1 MIRMTL
7 IFAILAQL
15 GCQTGNNIHGSAPLV
30 ELRTGGCFGYCPIIR
45 LTVRHDGWVE
55 YAGGQFAERQG
66 LDSFRLTGQ
75 EIKQLRRDVQKANLW
90 QYPDKIESQVVDAPW
105 STLIVYRDGV
115 SKSVLGSMDRPAPL
129 LELENAIKNLAEAH
143 GFQVKQGVNPK
154 EPPAGTRREVTVT
167 LRSDLNAGNWIA
179 QFKDVRLLLIRRV
192 SAENKW
198 IVAFDPAEISEKG
211 LIELFRSTAGVLGV
225 QK

>member
-7 IFAILAQL
+7 IFAILTQL
-15 GCQTGNNIHGSAPLV
+15 GCRPGNHIHGSAPMV

-66 LDSFRLTGQ
+66 LDSFRLTEQ
-75 EIKQLRRDVQKANLW
+75 EIRQLRKEVQKANLW

-105 STLIVYRDGV
+105 STLIVYRDGA

-129 LELENAIKNLAEAH
+129 LELENTIKNLAEAH

-154 EPPAGTRREVTVT
+154 EPPPGTRREVTVT

-179 QFKDVRLLLIRRV
+179 QFRDIRLLLIRRV

-198 IVAFDPAEISEKG
+198 IVAYDPAEISEKG
-211 LIELFRSTAGVLGV
+211 LIELFRSTDGVLGV